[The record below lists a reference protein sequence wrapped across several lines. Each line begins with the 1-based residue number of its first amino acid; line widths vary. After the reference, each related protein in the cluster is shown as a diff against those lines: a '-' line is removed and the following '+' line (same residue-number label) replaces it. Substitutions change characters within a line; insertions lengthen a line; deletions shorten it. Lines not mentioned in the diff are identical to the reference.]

1 MLIWSLPAQTINLWS
16 RPVAQVIPG
25 PEELAA
31 PHTTLWLSPPGHV
44 SGRSQTCSHPALM
57 GGFYA
62 PVFCWC
68 NIRVMISDVKIIQ
81 LCWWVSPKGS
91 YPSMASTTGEPRPI
105 NPTTCCYLFSLID
118 NWNRFLL
125 LVIFIPDVGR
135 RNQAQSSHI
144 KPMFVVYMG
153 GCYWA
158 HLSPHRLDCLC
169 HGHGYF
175 GRAACH
181 AQFPGSETPRAGRDM
196 AGCYYNIVHCVCHYI
211 YIHIYPAAPLSEN
224 VQSFRNFHLKTSVAL
239 HLPCVLRSGM
249 WSGGFCR
256 IWLYDFWWFAGV
268 WHFCCRWF
276 ADNSWRVG
284 ISIFENTPAFHAEAL
299 YAATF
304 ESHGPWVLYEYLG
317 VSVRW
322 GVLIIFDIVLHES
335 FRCICLDCSL
345 GPWDCSFHAFIEF

>member
-1 MLIWSLPAQTINLWS
+1 
-16 RPVAQVIPG
+16 
-25 PEELAA
+25 
-31 PHTTLWLSPPGHV
+31 
-44 SGRSQTCSHPALM
+44 M

-62 PVFCWC
+62 PVFGWC
-68 NIRVMISDVKIIQ
+68 DIRVMISDVKIIQ

-158 HLSPHRLDCLC
+158 HLSLHRLDCPC

-181 AQFPGSETPRAGRDM
+181 AQFPGSETLRAGRDM
-196 AGCYYNIVHCVCHYI
+196 AGVAVLHVLLLQYCTLCMSLYI
-211 YIHIYPAAPLSEN
+211 YTYISCSTLVRKCSEFQELPLKDLS
-224 VQSFRNFHLKTSVAL
+224 SLT
-239 HLPCVLRSGM
+239 
-249 WSGGFCR
+249 
-256 IWLYDFWWFAGV
+256 FAMRFAIRDV
-268 WHFCCRWF
+268 IRWF
-276 ADNSWRVG
+276 
-284 ISIFENTPAFHAEAL
+284 L
-299 YAATF
+299 
-304 ESHGPWVLYEYLG
+304 
-317 VSVRW
+317 
-322 GVLIIFDIVLHES
+322 
-335 FRCICLDCSL
+335 
-345 GPWDCSFHAFIEF
+345 